1 MLLLSSR
8 LVSPGCGY
16 LGDEKRSR
24 VFFFLPSLLFINA
37 EEILPPPTTGAG
49 GLLIILYAVKI
60 FDVPQLLMS
69 GYEKCLAQFKPLAKK
84 KLTTVIKSLNSC
96 LRFTERREI
105 NFPPTSFSI

>member
-1 MLLLSSR
+1 MTNSQTVDQLPVEKAKRLIFVDVAFR

-84 KLTTVIKSLNSC
+84 KNIQKN
-96 LRFTERREI
+96 
-105 NFPPTSFSI
+105 